1 MQQILFIVPSRIMS
15 ESVTQALA
23 SMGLDMP
30 IEVGT
35 NQQALEIV
43 QSYPEVGVVISRGG
57 TAEDL
62 KKSTNKTVV
71 AITATIS
78 DILPLIHRIA
88 TLEIKKVGIIAK
100 GNMLDDIAQDLVLSD
115 VSIFIRP
122 WQKTNEIKQ
131 LILELSRLG
140 VGGIVGDRAGAQ
152 LAKESG
158 LVAEF
163 LDSGQG
169 SIKRA
174 INEALKIAKAQEFE
188 RLCEKE
194 KSQVVHQCATEIY
207 TALQKAVVAIE
218 QLTASSQELAATSQ
232 VTADIAKVAAGKVNN
247 TTEIVE
253 IIRRV
258 AQQTNLLGL
267 NAAIEAARAGEYGR
281 GFSVVAQ
288 EVRKLADE
296 SNRSTHDINDML
308 KDFRIAVDQVL
319 KNVEQSNVITQEQ
332 AQTTQEIALML
343 DSLRLVGQKLMDMAG
358 RNQS

>member
-1 MQQILFIVPSRIMS
+1 MA
-15 ESVTQALA
+15 ESVTKVLA
-23 SMGLDMP
+23 QMGLDMP

-35 NQQALEIV
+35 NQQALGIV
-43 QSYPEVGVVISRGG
+43 QSYPEIGVVISRGG

-71 AITATIS
+71 EITATIS
-78 DILPLIHRIA
+78 DILPLIHRIV
-88 TLEIKKVGIIAK
+88 TRGIKKIGIIAK
-100 GNMLDDIAQDLVLSD
+100 GNMLDDVAQDLVLSD

-122 WQKTNEIKQ
+122 WQKIDEVKQ
-131 LILELSRLG
+131 SIMELSRLG
-140 VGGIVGDRAGAQ
+140 VGGIVGDKAGAQ
-152 LAKESG
+152 MAKEMG

-188 RLCEKE
+188 RSCEKE
-194 KSQVVHQCATEIY
+194 KVQEIHQYATEIY
-207 TALQKAVVAIE
+207 TALQQAVAAIE

-232 VTADIAKVAAGKVNN
+232 ITADVAKAAAGKVNN
-247 TTEIVE
+247 TKEIVE

-296 SNRSTHDINDML
+296 SNHSTRNINDML
-308 KDFRIAVDQVL
+308 NDFRIAVEQVL

-343 DSLRLVGQKLMDMAG
+343 DSLRLVGQKLMNMAE
-358 RNQS
+358 RN